1 MDGQRRETLPS
12 PLKIEASAAED
23 PWGLSSLH
31 RTMVTARTDVATST
45 LWCAAVRRRR
55 GTLSCRSS
63 TTCSWRLTGSRARS
77 CVRLALG
84 DCKTGEGQAAFP
96 ASPGGAPSGFALPTQ
111 ANTVT
116 FARSWPERHVQVVLY
131 TLPSV
136 GHILAFAD
144 LDCTAMAVIGG
155 IPYTTARSRRALTD
169 KVNAVPRS
177 GS

>member
-12 PLKIEASAAED
+12 PLKIEPSAAED

-63 TTCSWRLTGSRARS
+63 ITCSWRLTGSRARS

-96 ASPGGAPSGFALPTQ
+96 ASPGGFLRLRPPYRLTLSRSPGAGRSGTCRSCSTRCPPL
-111 ANTVT
+111 VT
-116 FARSWPERHVQVVLY
+116 S
-131 TLPSV
+131 LPSPTWTAPQWQSLV
-136 GHILAFAD
+136 ASPTPPPALA
-144 LDCTAMAVIGG
+144 G
-155 IPYTTARSRRALTD
+155 P
-169 KVNAVPRS
+169 
-177 GS
+177 